1 MSSADTF
8 QDDVIACLPHLRA
21 FARLLSRNPTLAE
34 DLVQETVLRALTY
47 RNQFKMG
54 TNLRGWLI
62 VILRNRYFNEV
73 RRTNRRRD
81 VSSAALVENASING
95 GQEAHIELEEFKT
108 HFATLP
114 AHQREALL
122 LVAINEFS
130 YEEAAEMAG
139 CPVGTMKSRVSRAR
153 LSLQNAMEGNAP
165 AATAAP
171 VPQRARTR

>member
-34 DLVQETVLRALTY
+34 DLVQETALRALTY

-62 VILRNRYFNEV
+62 VILRNRYFNEI
-73 RRTNRRRD
+73 RRVNRRRD
-81 VSSAALVENASING
+81 VVSAALVENASISG
-95 GQEAHIELEEFKT
+95 GQEAHIELQEFRR

-130 YEEAAEMAG
+130 YEEAAEIAG

-153 LSLQNAMEGNAP
+153 LTLQNAMEGDV
-165 AATAAP
+165 AAESP
-171 VPQRARTR
+171 VPTQRRQRTK